1 MVITKM
7 LTTKQL
13 KEECMYHKQLVE
25 RLEKDP
31 NYQQLTTNK
40 LNQILHQL
48 GELSSEYILRRT
60 NEKVDE
66 TNISKYKVVP
76 ASCTDRSKAKRK
88 KAQLELLI
96 KIVDHMIHKFGL
108 EKELSDMF
116 N

>member
-48 GELSSEYILRRT
+48 GELSAEYILWRT
-60 NEKVDE
+60 NEKTDVS
-66 TNISKYKVVP
+66 NAPKYKVVP
-76 ASCTDRSKAKRK
+76 ASYVCRSKAKRE

-96 KIVDHMIHKFGL
+96 KIVDHMIHKF
-108 EKELSDMF
+108 DF
-116 N
+116 